1 MMVNKAANFHGFITD
16 NPYSIPTELMPKI
29 ARKFKTVPEMIWRVR
44 CAVFDEI
51 VSGRKIPNGLVNDLA
66 QYFAAAGYIRE
77 DLTVDTFAINRL
89 YKAASYGTNLGIPIC
104 VQDLLHVHDCGV
116 DLYARANR
124 RYENY
129 ESPTDEQRKHIA
141 SFIKE
146 SLCDQLPKR
155 RGTSDCYDV
164 LNLRFG
170 LEPEVRPHTFKEISA
185 ELFMSVSSASRKTKE
200 ALEAI
205 RDFDLLAKL
214 ELEEIY
220 AVVPLFVYEDSVVN
234 TLCLTRTAQDT
245 LARMEIKTIG
255 RLIEALKC
263 GYIDDNIRGEVV
275 NRLARTGFDVE

>member
-1 MMVNKAANFHGFITD
+1 MVNKAANFHGFITD

-66 QYFAAAGYIRE
+66 QYFTAAGYIRE
-77 DLTVDTFAINRL
+77 DLTVDAFVINRL
-89 YKAASYGTNLGIPIC
+89 YKAASYGINLGIPIC
-104 VQDLLHVHDCGV
+104 VQDLLCVYDCGV
-116 DLYARANR
+116 DLYVRANR

-129 ESPTDEQRKHIA
+129 ESPTNEQRKLIA
-141 SFIKE
+141 DFIKK
-146 SLCDQLPKR
+146 SLCDQSSKR
-155 RGTSDCYDV
+155 RDMSDYYDV

-170 LEPEVRPHTFKEISA
+170 LEPGLKPHIYKEISA
-185 ELFMSVSSASRKTKE
+185 KLFMSIGSASEKTKG

-205 RDFDLLAKL
+205 RDSGLLAKL
-214 ELEEIY
+214 ESEEIY
-220 AVVPLFVYEDSVVN
+220 AVVPLFVFEDSVVN
-234 TLCLTRTAQDT
+234 TLCLTRATQDT

-255 RLIEALKC
+255 GLIEALKC

>member
-1 MMVNKAANFHGFITD
+1 MVNKAANFHGFAID
-16 NPYSIPTELMPKI
+16 NPHSIPTELMPKI

-44 CAVFDEI
+44 CAVFDEK
-51 VSGRKIPNGLVNDLA
+51 VSGRKITNGLVSDLA

-77 DLTVDTFAINRL
+77 DLTVDAFVINRL

-104 VQDLLHVHDCGV
+104 VQDLLNVYDCNA
-116 DLYARANR
+116 DLYVRANR

-129 ESPTDEQRKHIA
+129 ESPTDEQRKRIA
-141 SFIKE
+141 GFIKK
-146 SLCDQLPKR
+146 SLCDQSSKKR
-155 RGTSDCYDV
+155 GMSDCYDV

-170 LEPEVRPHTFKEISA
+170 LEPGVRPHTYKEISA
-185 ELFMSVSSASRKTKE
+185 ELFMSIGGASNKTKG

-205 RDFDLLAKL
+205 RDSGLLAKL
-214 ELEEIY
+214 ESEEIY
-220 AVVPLFVYEDSVVN
+220 AVVPLFVLEDSVVN
-234 TLCLTRTAQDT
+234 TLCLTRTTQDT